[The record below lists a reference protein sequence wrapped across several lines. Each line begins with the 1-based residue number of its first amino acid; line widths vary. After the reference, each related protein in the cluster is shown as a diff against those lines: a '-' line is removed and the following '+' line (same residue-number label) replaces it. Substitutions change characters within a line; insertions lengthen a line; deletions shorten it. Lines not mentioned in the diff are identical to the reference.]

1 MLHSPGLREATQAFV
16 QGCCSN
22 PSSNM
27 PELSDT
33 TTPKPIG
40 TLAACRRNFIES
52 TDSFFFPN
60 AQFTNHESLPSLKD
74 SFTQFKKAFP
84 QFSETNKVD
93 LIRATEY
100 NHLSQSNHVCLD
112 YLGIGLFS
120 HSQTIPDCSSSSP
133 PPQSSDF
140 PFFRTLYKSVN
151 LKTQLLHGDDG
162 SELESAIKRRIMNF
176 LNISENDY
184 CMVFTTNRSSA
195 FKLVAESYPFRASR
209 KLLTVYDYESEAV
222 EGMINTSEKR
232 GAEVI
237 SAEFKWPRFRIH
249 SEKLRKMLVGKK
261 KKKKHR
267 GLFVFPLQ
275 SRITGTTYSFQW
287 MRTAQENGWHVL
299 LDACALGP
307 KDMNSFGLSLLHPD
321 FLVCSFYKVYGENP
335 TGFGCLFVKKSIIP
349 ILEDSTSTGMVNI
362 VPSDMLFRSFA
373 SSPVTDTELE
383 QASRMGRDEAG
394 VMNHSSLLD
403 NTSLQTKVPARIKAK
418 KLFEIGSSK
427 ISGNANGKSKEV
439 SKSVLLTVQEKPNLG
454 ENECL
459 EIKCRGL
466 DHVDSL
472 GLVQISNRMR
482 CLINWLI
489 SALIK
494 LQYPHTE
501 NKISLVRIYGPKV
514 KFDRGPA
521 LAFNVYDWK
530 GEKVEPVLVQKLADR
545 SNISLSNGFL
555 HQIWFSDNYE
565 EEKDRFLE
573 SRCEEKERGKHK
585 KTCNGITVVTAA
597 FGFLANFEDAY
608 RLWSFIARFLD
619 ADFVEKERWR
629 YTALNQKTVE
639 VKIWLW
645 KVLHQEG
652 VYQSKSQGTKKRTPD
667 SSIWWHGHTPDNVL
681 RFIQKISLT
690 K

>member
-1 MLHSPGLREATQAFV
+1 MLQSHGLREATKAIVQACF
-16 QGCCSN
+16 ST
-22 PSSNM
+22 PSSSM
-27 PELSDT
+27 PDLSNT
-33 TTPKPIG
+33 TTPKPTG
-40 TLAACRRNFIES
+40 TLAACRRNFVES
-52 TDSFFFPN
+52 TDSFFLPN
-60 AQFTNHESLPSLKD
+60 TQFTNHESLPSMKE
-74 SFTQFKKAFP
+74 SFTQFRKAFP

-100 NHLSQSNHVCLD
+100 NHLSLSKHICLD

-120 HSQTIPDCSSSSP
+120 HSQTIPDCSSSSSP
-133 PPQSSDF
+133 PPQCSDF
-140 PFFRTLYKSVN
+140 PFFSTLYKSVN
-151 LKTQLLHGDDG
+151 LKTQLLHGKHG
-162 SELESAIKRRIMNF
+162 SELESAIKKRIMDF

-195 FKLVAESYPFRASR
+195 FKLVAESYPFRSSQ

-232 GAEVI
+232 GAEVM

-249 SEKLRKMLVGKK
+249 SEKLRKMLVRKK
-261 KKKKHR
+261 KKKTHR

-275 SRITGTTYSFQW
+275 SRITGTSYSFQW
-287 MRTAQENGWHVL
+287 MRVAQENGWHVL
-299 LDACALGP
+299 FDACALGP

-321 FLVCSFYKVYGENP
+321 FLVCSFYKVFGENP
-335 TGFGCLFVKKSIIP
+335 TGFGCLFVKKSIVP

-362 VPSDMLFRSFA
+362 VPSDMLFW
-373 SSPVTDTELE
+373 SSESSQGTDTELE
-383 QASRMGRDEAG
+383 QAFKMGPDEAG
-394 VMNHSSLLD
+394 VGNRSLLD
-403 NTSLQTKVPARIKAK
+403 NTSVQTKVPTEVKVK
-418 KLFEIGSSK
+418 KLSDYGIQSLK
-427 ISGNANGKSKEV
+427 ISSNANGKTEEV
-439 SKSVLLTVQEKPNLG
+439 GKSVLLTVQEKKPRLG
-454 ENECL
+454 VNGSL

-489 SALIK
+489 NALTK
-494 LQYPHTE
+494 LQHPHTE

-530 GEKVEPVLVQKLADR
+530 GEKVEPILVQKLADR

-555 HQIWFSDNYE
+555 HQIWFSDNYG
-565 EEKDRFLE
+565 EEKETLLE
-573 SRCEEKERGKHK
+573 RRCEEKEINKNK

-597 FGFLANFEDAY
+597 LGFLANFEDTY

-639 VKIWLW
+639 V
-645 KVLHQEG
+645 
-652 VYQSKSQGTKKRTPD
+652 
-667 SSIWWHGHTPDNVL
+667 
-681 RFIQKISLT
+681 
-690 K
+690 

>member
-27 PELSDT
+27 PELSNT
-33 TTPKPIG
+33 TTPKPTG

-60 AQFTNHESLPSLKD
+60 TQFTNHESLPSMKE
-74 SFTQFKKAFP
+74 SFTQFRKAFP

-100 NHLSQSNHVCLD
+100 NHLSLSNHVCLD

-120 HSQTIPDCSSSSP
+120 HSQTIPDCSSSSSSSP
-133 PPQSSDF
+133 PPQCSDF
-140 PFFRTLYKSVN
+140 PFFSTLYKSVN
-151 LKTQLLHGDDG
+151 LKTQLLHGDHS
-162 SELESAIKRRIMNF
+162 SELESAIKKRIMDF
-176 LNISENDY
+176 LNISEDDY

-195 FKLVAESYPFRASR
+195 FKLVAESYPFRSSR

-237 SAEFKWPRFRIH
+237 SAEFKWPRLRIH
-249 SEKLRKMLVGKK
+249 SEKLRKMLVRKK
-261 KKKKHR
+261 KQKRHR

-275 SRITGTTYSFQW
+275 SRITGTSYSFQW

-321 FLVCSFYKVYGENP
+321 FLVCSFYKVFGENP

-362 VPSDMLFRSFA
+362 VPSDMLFRSSQ
-373 SSPVTDTELE
+373 SSPGTDTELE
-383 QASRMGRDEAG
+383 QAFSMGADEAG
-394 VMNHSSLLD
+394 VANPSSLVH
-403 NTSLQTKVPARIKAK
+403 NTSVQTKVPAELKVK
-418 KLFEIGSSK
+418 KLSDYEMQSSK
-427 ISGNANGKSKEV
+427 FSRNANGKTKEV
-439 SKSVLLTVQEKPNLG
+439 GKSVLLTVQEKKPELG
-454 ENECL
+454 ANGSL

-489 SALIK
+489 NALIK
-494 LQYPHTE
+494 LQHPHTE

-565 EEKDRFLE
+565 EEKERVLE
-573 SRCEEKERGKHK
+573 SRCEEKERNKNK
-585 KTCNGITVVTAA
+585 KTCNGITVLTAA
-597 FGFLANFEDAY
+597 LGFLANFEDTY

-639 VKIWLW
+639 V
-645 KVLHQEG
+645 
-652 VYQSKSQGTKKRTPD
+652 
-667 SSIWWHGHTPDNVL
+667 
-681 RFIQKISLT
+681 
-690 K
+690 